1 MREPVK
7 SDLREM
13 TTTNRLMGTDPE
25 TVTTDNMTG
34 LASTLIITRVTMA
47 SRVSTSSMIITEAR
61 EASEGVTTTGTIEA
75 ITEIIEAGVEAMT
88 STRDGR
94 EVVVVVEVTEKGEM
108 VEMEIIGDK
117 IEEVEDIITTGEIT
131 ETMMRIPSQV
141 ILTEKIPDPLHMV
154 RKSGLAATARSQTP
168 EIILVSTITM
178 TLGRRENLVQ
188 MKLMLVI

>member
-1 MREPVK
+1 
-7 SDLREM
+7 
-13 TTTNRLMGTDPE
+13 
-25 TVTTDNMTG
+25 
-34 LASTLIITRVTMA
+34 
-47 SRVSTSSMIITEAR
+47 
-61 EASEGVTTTGTIEA
+61 
-75 ITEIIEAGVEAMT
+75 MT

-94 EVVVVVEVTEKGEM
+94 EVEVGEVTEKGGM

-154 RKSGLAATARSQTP
+154 KKSDPAATAKSQTQ
-168 EIILVSTITM
+168 EIIKVSTITM
-178 TLGRRENLVQ
+178 TLGRKENLVQ